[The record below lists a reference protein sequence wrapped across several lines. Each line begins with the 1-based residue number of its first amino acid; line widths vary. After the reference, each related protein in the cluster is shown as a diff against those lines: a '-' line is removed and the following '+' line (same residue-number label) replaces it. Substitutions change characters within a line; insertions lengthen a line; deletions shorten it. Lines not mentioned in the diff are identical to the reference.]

1 MAMTPEV
8 FKFTRDFGRG
18 APTRQEPSVIQQ
30 VAGDLG
36 KLALLG
42 AVGGTAHGLGQILST
57 ENNISP
63 VSEGVTSDVGEIP
76 TKVGQKGFVRHPTP
90 FKEPTREVDPS
101 KIANLYDSV
110 ATHDFGSPQD
120 GGFVEPY
127 VRTTV
132 LPERNYG
139 NQVPDPT
146 SDPNFYTEV
155 ASHDFGSPTSDG
167 FVEPTVRTTVL
178 PEGNYGKQVGTVGS
192 LQEQPTDEIV
202 VVEDPQTVV
211 TTPQVDPRSFLSA
224 ASNALIAKKNQEV
237 ADFDAG
243 IDWGDTLDQAAS
255 ADSPVEGA
263 LILGGGVAKKG
274 FHDAKTRIGKDINT
288 AGNIVSE
295 AVANVKKIPAAMQE
309 VDSVI
314 ANEQIKS
321 SVMPDNKMQETTYLN
336 PPIEGTGGVE
346 IGTESDLSDAPQ
358 FDDTH
363 QANEQSSI
371 AGLNRQTGL
380 TTSSTTNLNP
390 DLVRETAR
398 QLDGVPVSQDVKE
411 AVAAEKLANPAQSVS
426 YLLKSVLAGLTGG
439 EKPTFPGKNPDEGL
453 EDLIGATTAETS
465 TRMANVGGNFYPVED
480 SKFVEGLTTYPVS
493 GERAGQVDFHLRNK
507 STGELNP
514 YGYQVN
520 DALNVAL
527 GDMGEEGSLNK
538 ESMGQ
543 LYNFLRKNPDL
554 MRGV

>member
-1 MAMTPEV
+1 MPRSPQEQMAMTPEV

-63 VSEGVTSDVGEIP
+63 VSEGVTSDVGEP
-76 TKVGQKGFVRHPTP
+76 EPRMQRNPVYTK
-90 FKEPTREVDPS
+90 E
-101 KIANLYDSV
+101 
-110 ATHDFGSPQD
+110 
-120 GGFVEPY
+120 
-127 VRTTV
+127 
-132 LPERNYG
+132 NYG
-139 NQVPDPT
+139 NPVPDPT
-146 SDPNFYTEV
+146 SDPNFYSEV

-167 FVEPTVRTTVL
+167 FEEPTVRIPVRREEPAPTTRTQRTTVL

-243 IDWGDTLDQAAS
+243 IDWNDTLDKAAS
-255 ADSPVEGA
+255 AGSPVEGA

-274 FHDAKTRIGKDINT
+274 FHDGKTRFVKDINT

-439 EKPTFPGKNPDEGL
+439 EQPTFPGKNPDEGL
-453 EDLIGATTAETS
+453 EDLIGAPAPVTS

>member
-1 MAMTPEV
+1 MPRTPQEQMAMAPEV
-8 FKFTRDFGRG
+8 FKFTREFGRG
-18 APTRQEPSVIQQ
+18 QQRQEEPSVIQQ
-30 VAGDLG
+30 IAGTLGNVALAGAGIAGAYGLARALG
-36 KLALLG
+36 PE
-42 AVGGTAHGLGQILST
+42 T
-57 ENNISP
+57 EISP
-63 VSEGVTSDVGEIP
+63 VSTGATSDVGEIP
-76 TKVGQKGFVRHPTP
+76 TRVGQKGFVRHPTP
-90 FKEPTREVDPS
+90 LKEPTREVDPS

-110 ATHDFGSPQD
+110 AAHDFGSPQD
-120 GGFVEPY
+120 GGFVEPTRVGQKGF
-127 VRTTV
+127 VRHEN
-132 LPERNYG
+132 LPEDG
-139 NQVPDPT
+139 K
-146 SDPNFYTEV
+146 NF
-155 ASHDFGSPTSDG
+155 
-167 FVEPTVRTTVL
+167 
-178 PEGNYGKQVGTVGS
+178 GKQVGTVGS

-202 VVEDPQTVV
+202 VVEEPQTVV
-211 TTPQVDPRSFLSA
+211 TTPQVDPRSFLST
-224 ASNALIAKKNQEV
+224 ASNALIAKKKQEV

-243 IDWGDTLDQAAS
+243 IDWNDTLDKAAS
-255 ADSPVEGA
+255 AGSPVEGA

-274 FHDAKTRIGKDINT
+274 FHDTKTRIGKDINT

-295 AVANVKKIPAAMQE
+295 AVANVQKIPAAMQE

-314 ANEQIKS
+314 ANEQMKA

-336 PPIEGTGGVE
+336 PPSEGTGGVE
-346 IGTESDLSDAPQ
+346 IGIESDLSDTPQ

-363 QANEQSSI
+363 QENEQASF
-371 AGLNRQTGL
+371 AGLNRQTGI
-380 TTSSTTNLNP
+380 TTSSTANLNP

-439 EKPTFPGKNPDEGL
+439 EQPTFPGKNPDEGL
-453 EDLIGATTAETS
+453 EDLIGAPAPATS

>member
-18 APTRQEPSVIQQ
+18 APTRQEPGILQQ

-36 KLALLG
+36 KIALLG
-42 AVGGTAHGLGQILST
+42 AAGGAVYGLGQTLNAG
-57 ENNISP
+57 NNISP
-63 VSEGVTSDVGEIP
+63 VSEGVMSDVGD
-76 TKVGQKGFVRHPTP
+76 
-90 FKEPTREVDPS
+90 VDPV
-101 KIANLYDSV
+101 V
-110 ATHDFGSPQD
+110 APNPRGQRNPVYTK
-120 GGFVEPY
+120 E
-127 VRTTV
+127 
-132 LPERNYG
+132 NYG
-139 NQVPDPT
+139 KPAPDPYA
-146 SDPNFYTEV
+146 DPNFYSEI
-155 ASHDFGSPTSDG
+155 ASHDFENPTGDG
-167 FVEPTVRTTVL
+167 FVEPTVRIPVRREEPAPTTRTQRTTVL

-439 EKPTFPGKNPDEGL
+439 EQPTFPGKNPDEGL
-453 EDLIGATTAETS
+453 EDLIGAPAPATS

>member
-1 MAMTPEV
+1 
-8 FKFTRDFGRG
+8 
-18 APTRQEPSVIQQ
+18 
-30 VAGDLG
+30 
-36 KLALLG
+36 
-42 AVGGTAHGLGQILST
+42 
-57 ENNISP
+57 
-63 VSEGVTSDVGEIP
+63 
-76 TKVGQKGFVRHPTP
+76 
-90 FKEPTREVDPS
+90 
-101 KIANLYDSV
+101 
-110 ATHDFGSPQD
+110 
-120 GGFVEPY
+120 
-127 VRTTV
+127 
-132 LPERNYG
+132 
-139 NQVPDPT
+139 
-146 SDPNFYTEV
+146 
-155 ASHDFGSPTSDG
+155 
-167 FVEPTVRTTVL
+167 
-178 PEGNYGKQVGTVGS
+178 
-192 LQEQPTDEIV
+192 
-202 VVEDPQTVV
+202 
-211 TTPQVDPRSFLSA
+211 
-224 ASNALIAKKNQEV
+224 
-237 ADFDAG
+237 
-243 IDWGDTLDQAAS
+243 
-255 ADSPVEGA
+255 
-263 LILGGGVAKKG
+263 
-274 FHDAKTRIGKDINT
+274 
-288 AGNIVSE
+288 
-295 AVANVKKIPAAMQE
+295 MQE

-439 EKPTFPGKNPDEGL
+439 EQPTFPGKNPDEGL
-453 EDLIGATTAETS
+453 EDLIGAPAPATS

>member
-1 MAMTPEV
+1 VTVSPADFELYSRVTGRPMPRSPQEQMAMTPEV
-8 FKFTRDFGRG
+8 YDFTRKFGRG
-18 APTRQEPSVIQQ
+18 QQVQEKPSVIQQ
-30 VAGDLG
+30 IAGTLGNVALAGAGIAGAYGLARALG
-36 KLALLG
+36 PE
-42 AVGGTAHGLGQILST
+42 TD
-57 ENNISP
+57 ISP
-63 VSEGVTSDVGEIP
+63 VSTGAMSDVGEP
-76 TKVGQKGFVRHPTP
+76 KEKFTYTKNYKGN
-90 FKEPTREVDPS
+90 KS
-101 KIANLYDSV
+101 
-110 ATHDFGSPQD
+110 G
-120 GGFVEPY
+120 
-127 VRTTV
+127 
-132 LPERNYG
+132 NYG

-146 SDPNFYTEV
+146 SDPNFYSEV
-155 ASHDFGSPTSDG
+155 ASHDFGSPTDDG
-167 FVEPTVRTTVL
+167 FVEPYVRTTNL
-178 PEGNYGKQVGTVGS
+178 PKDGKNFGKQVGTVGS

-336 PPIEGTGGVE
+336 PPVEGTGGVE
-346 IGTESDLSDAPQ
+346 TGIESDLSDTPQ

-439 EKPTFPGKNPDEGL
+439 EQPTFPGKNPDEGL
-453 EDLIGATTAETS
+453 EDLIGAPAPATS

>member
-1 MAMTPEV
+1 MPRTPQEQMAMTPEV
-8 FKFTRDFGRG
+8 YDFTRKFGRG
-18 APTRQEPSVIQQ
+18 QQVQEKPSVIQQ
-30 VAGDLG
+30 IAGTLGNVALAGAGIAGAYGLARALG
-36 KLALLG
+36 PETPSK
-42 AVGGTAHGLGQILST
+42 GQIGTLNSAT
-57 ENNISP
+57 VDLNPDYSP
-63 VSEGVTSDVGEIP
+63 
-76 TKVGQKGFVRHPTP
+76 
-90 FKEPTREVDPS
+90 
-101 KIANLYDSV
+101 
-110 ATHDFGSPQD
+110 
-120 GGFVEPY
+120 
-127 VRTTV
+127 
-132 LPERNYG
+132 
-139 NQVPDPT
+139 
-146 SDPNFYTEV
+146 
-155 ASHDFGSPTSDG
+155 
-167 FVEPTVRTTVL
+167 PTVESG
-178 PEGNYGKQVGTVGS
+178 PEFDVQGDISSPAQQSDFYITEKDADTALV
-192 LQEQPTDEIV
+192 EQPTDEIV
-202 VVEDPQTVV
+202 VVDDSQPAI
-211 TTPQVDPRSFLSA
+211 TTPQVDPRSFLGEFA
-224 ASNALIAKKNQEV
+224 NNLIAKKNAEV
-237 ADFDAG
+237 EDFKGAGVTWVSDQGVINRAATAD
-243 IDWGDTLDQAAS
+243 TPL
-255 ADSPVEGA
+255 EGA
-263 LILGGGVAKKG
+263 LIFGGGLAKQG
-274 FHDAKTRIGKDINT
+274 FHDVKTRIGKDINT

-295 AVANVKKIPAAMQE
+295 AVDNIKKIPAAMQE

-314 ANEQIKS
+314 ANEQMKA

-336 PPIEGTGGVE
+336 PPVEGTGGVE
-346 IGTESDLSDAPQ
+346 IGIESDLSDTPQ

-363 QANEQSSI
+363 QANEQASI

-439 EKPTFPGKNPDEGL
+439 EQPTFPGKNPDEGL
-453 EDLIGATTAETS
+453 EDLIGAPAPATS

>member
-1 MAMTPEV
+1 MAMPPEV
-8 FKFTRDFGRG
+8 FKFTREFGRG
-18 APTRQEPSVIQQ
+18 APARQEPGVIQQ

-36 KLALLG
+36 KLAILG
-42 AVGGTAHGLGQILST
+42 ALGGTAHGLGQILST

-63 VSEGVTSDVGEIP
+63 VSEAVMSAVGEP
-76 TKVGQKGFVRHPTP
+76 EEKFTYTKDYSGNKSG
-90 FKEPTREVDPS
+90 
-101 KIANLYDSV
+101 
-110 ATHDFGSPQD
+110 
-120 GGFVEPY
+120 
-127 VRTTV
+127 
-132 LPERNYG
+132 NYG
-139 NQVPDPT
+139 NPPKK
-146 SDPNFYTEV
+146 E
-155 ASHDFGSPTSDG
+155 SPSYKG
-167 FVEPTVRTTVL
+167 MKRTTQHTKDSY
-178 PEGNYGKQVGTVGS
+178 GNDVTPTETALV
-192 LQEQPTDEIV
+192 EQPTDEIV
-202 VVEDPQTVV
+202 VVDDPQPAI
-211 TTPQVDPRSFLSA
+211 TTTQQDPKSLLGEFANNLISKAQEEVDA
-224 ASNALIAKKNQEV
+224 
-237 ADFDAG
+237 FDAG

-295 AVANVKKIPAAMQE
+295 AVDNVKKIPAAMQE
-309 VDSVI
+309 ADSVI
-314 ANEQIKS
+314 AHEQNKASII
-321 SVMPDNKMQETTYLN
+321 PDNKMQETTYLN
-336 PPIEGTGGVE
+336 PPVEGTGGVE
-346 IGTESDLSDAPQ
+346 IGTESDLSDSPQ

-363 QANEQSSI
+363 QENEQSTF
-371 AGLNRQTGL
+371 AGLNRQTGI

-439 EKPTFPGKNPDEGL
+439 EQPTFPGKNPDEGL
-453 EDLIGATTAETS
+453 EDLIGNETAETS
-465 TRMANVGGNFYPVED
+465 TRMANATSSFYPVED
-480 SKFVEGLTTYPVS
+480 SKFVEGLTTYPAS
-493 GERAGQVDFHLRNK
+493 GERAGEVDFHLRNK

-514 YGYQVN
+514 YGYKVN